1 MKPQSRY
8 WNPEWRQR
16 YALAALIFVHVL
28 WVFIGRHA
36 FTIWRGTATFFSS
49 PMLMVAEK
57 IEQWSYERAKKIH
70 ALDKAQEELDALRAE
85 IAELTLEKQK
95 DGAKLI
101 EADQAIDLLGLKKIL
116 PLEVR
121 AARVIA
127 NNRNAPYGG
136 IIIDLGEDGDLEMDQ
151 GIISAEGVVGR
162 IWSVGSSQSIV
173 LPLDAYNAS
182 TSVML
187 AKSRATGVLQGSK
200 APGVSTIRYISN
212 QEAIQ
217 VGEPVYTSGLDRV
230 FPPGMLIGYVSEI
243 SAGAN
248 EMNIAV
254 TLAAPLDKL
263 GILFVLPVTPKLEFE
278 TKLEM
283 PQSVSRRGRN

>member
-16 YALAALIFVHVL
+16 YVLVAFIFVHTM
-28 WVFIGRHA
+28 WVFLGKYA
-36 FTIWRGTATFFSS
+36 FSIWRGTASFFSS
-49 PMLMVAEK
+49 PTLLMAEK
-57 IEQWSYERAKKIH
+57 IEKWSYERARKIH
-70 ALDKAQEELDALRAE
+70 ALDKAQTELDALRSE
-85 IAELTLEKQK
+85 IAALALERQK
-95 DGAKLI
+95 EGAKLI
-101 EADQAIDLLGLKKIL
+101 EADHAIDLLGLKKIL

-136 IIIDLGEDGDLEMDQ
+136 IILDLGEDGGLEMDQ

-200 APGVSTIRYISN
+200 EPGVSTIRYISN
-212 QEAIQ
+212 QEAVQI
-217 VGEPVYTSGLDRV
+217 GEPVYTSGLDRI
-230 FPPGMLIGYVSEI
+230 FPPGMLVGYVSDI
-243 SAGAN
+243 SSGAS

-254 TLAAPLDKL
+254 ALAAPLDKL
-263 GILFVLPVTPKLEFE
+263 GILFILPISPKLEFD

-283 PQSVSRRGRN
+283 PQSVSRRGKN

>member
-1 MKPQSRY
+1 MKPPSRY

-16 YALAALIFVHVL
+16 YALAALIFVHVM
-28 WVFIGRHA
+28 WVFLGKHA
-36 FTIWRGTATFFSS
+36 FSIWRGTATFFSS
-49 PMLMVAEK
+49 PTIMMAKVVE
-57 IEQWSYERAKKIH
+57 EWSYERAKKIY
-70 ALDKAQEELDALRAE
+70 ALDKAQAELDALRSE
-85 IAELTLEKQK
+85 IASLSLDRQK
-95 DGAKLI
+95 DGARLI
-101 EADQAIDLLGLKKIL
+101 EADQAIDFLGLKKIL

-136 IIIDLGEDGDLEMDQ
+136 IIIDLGEDGSLEMDQ
-151 GIISAEGVVGR
+151 GIICAEGVVGR

-200 APGVSTIRYISN
+200 EPGVSTIRYISS
-212 QEAIQ
+212 QEAVQ
-217 VGEPVYTSGLDRV
+217 VGEPVYTSGLDRI
-230 FPPGMLIGYVSEI
+230 FPPGMLVGYVSGI
-243 SAGAN
+243 SSGAN
-248 EMNIAV
+248 EMDIAV
-254 TLAAPLDKL
+254 ALAAPLDKL
-263 GILFVLPVTPKLEFE
+263 GILFILPISPKLEFD

-283 PQSVSRRGRN
+283 PESVSRRGRN